1 MKKILLVLL
10 ASLLILTACSSKGG
24 GANDTLTVAAPAKQ
38 NGDFVNGFSTNAYDQ
53 WAVKLM
59 AGGGTHYVDRAT
71 SEYKVD
77 PTVIDNLDIATD
89 AEGNRI
95 YTYTLK
101 EGNVWSDGEPITAKD
116 YVFTYLFAASKGWRE
131 IATQSTTGRDLIGY
145 DAYSKGESDSFDGV
159 KLIDDKT
166 YSVTISAV
174 KLPYYFEVISAVGS
188 PTPVHAWFKDAK
200 FNAAG
205 NGLDNTAEEFAASV
219 KHVGEVERYA
229 PTVVAGPYKFDSF
242 KNNTTVLVLN
252 DKNKGNFEGKTASIP
267 KIVIRLVES
276 NVVMAAL
283 EKGEV
288 DISAGEI
295 EKTNIDKATEAG
307 LQLHNYPR
315 NGYGMIVYKA
325 NKGPTAIK
333 EVRQALGYLVNR
345 NEFVEKI
352 VGGFGSAVNGPY
364 GLSQWFYKE
373 NKDVLETELNNY
385 VLNVAKANEL
395 LDTTEYKFES
405 DGVTP
410 FDAEKATGGDYFRY
424 NAKKEQL
431 VVKHFGSEENSVTDL
446 IISSIVPT
454 AKEAGVNYYI
464 EQGEFSTLGSYM
476 QGREENDFNAFNL
489 ATSFTSVYDPY
500 TGHHSDFVGLGSN
513 WSDIAD
519 PQLDAAI
526 EALRAKDPTD
536 RAGYSA
542 AVVEYLKIWNDL
554 LPSLPLYSNLYH
566 DIATTR
572 VEGLDVITP
581 EMGWELSIEYLS
593 LKK

>member
-1 MKKILLVLL
+1 MKKTLLVLIAAL
-10 ASLLILTACSSKGG
+10 MVLTACSSKGG
-24 GANDTLTVAAPAKQ
+24 GSNDTLTVASPAKQ

-59 AGGGTHYVDRAT
+59 AGGDTHYVDRAT
-71 SEYKVD
+71 SEYKLN
-77 PTVIDNLDIATD
+77 PTFVDNLDITTD
-89 AEGNRI
+89 GEGNKT

-116 YVFTYLFAASKGWRE
+116 YVFSLLFGASQGWRE
-131 IATQSTTGRDLIGY
+131 VATQTSIGRDLVGF
-145 DAYSKGESDSFDGV
+145 DAYSKGETDVFEGV
-159 KLIDDKT
+159 KYIDEKT
-166 YSVTISAV
+166 FSVTIDKAN
-174 KLPYYFEVISAVGS
+174 LPYYFEVISAVGS
-188 PTPVHAWFKDAK
+188 PDPTHVWFKDAK
-200 FNAAG
+200 FNADG
-205 NGLDNTAEEFAASV
+205 NGFDNTAAELAAAVKLVAEE
-219 KHVGEVERYA
+219 ERYA
-229 PTVVAGPYKFDSF
+229 PSVAAGAYTFDSF
-242 KNNTTVLVLN
+242 KNNATVLKLN
-252 DKNKGNFEGKTASIP
+252 DKYAGNFEGKKATIP
-267 KIVIRLVES
+267 TIVIRLVES
-276 NVVMAAL
+276 KVVVAAL

-288 DISAGEI
+288 DISPGEI
-295 EKTNIDKATEAG
+295 EKPNIDAATEAG
-307 LQLHNYPR
+307 LQLHDYPR

-333 EVRQALGYLVNR
+333 EVRQALGYLVDR
-345 NEFVEKI
+345 QQFVDKI
-352 VGGFGSAVNGPY
+352 VGGFGSTVNGPY

-373 NKDVLETELNNY
+373 NKDTLESELNNY

-395 LDTTEYKFES
+395 LDQTDYKYEA

-410 FDAEKATGGDYFRY
+410 FDASKVSEENYYRY
-424 NAKKEQL
+424 NSAKEEL
-431 VVKHFGSEENSVTDL
+431 LVKHFGSEENSVTDL

-500 TGHHSDFVGLGSN
+500 TGHHSDFVGRGSN

-519 PQLDAAI
+519 PELDAAI
-526 EALRAKDPTD
+526 EAIRRKDPTD
-536 RAGYSA
+536 RQGYSD
-542 AVVEYLKIWNDL
+542 AVVDYLILWNDL

-566 DIATTR
+566 DFATQR
-572 VEGLDVITP
+572 VEGMEVITP

-593 LKK
+593 LK